1 MLKGIGV
8 GMNEGNR
15 LRKYLIVG
23 DTKEEFLIKA
33 ASLQQAHQ
41 LAIQMNMKVKAVFYE
56 HPDSYGLD
64 NMWEYV

>member
-8 GMNEGNR
+8 VMNEGNR
-15 LRKYLIVG
+15 LRKYLIVD

-33 ASLQQAHQ
+33 ASLQQAHK
-41 LAIQMNMKVKAVFYE
+41 LAMQMNMKVKAVFYE